1 MYIYSVCINTCE
13 QFHIHICYIYT
24 HLYLLLLICAKTL
37 TNMKS
42 IFAKN
47 KHCFTV
53 RLQFAILI
61 TYLNLLHKALDSN
74 VFHPDQLGNTVLFE
88 DS

>member
-1 MYIYSVCINTCE
+1 
-13 QFHIHICYIYT
+13 
-24 HLYLLLLICAKTL
+24 
-37 TNMKS
+37 MKS